1 MLNDRMRMI
10 LRELMTVNGLAT
22 GAYLANVNQVT
33 SRTTREDIKNLDSI
47 LADHGA
53 RIHSF
58 RGKGYKLEI
67 LDNQKFVKY
76 LQANIEE
83 KATYDKDI
91 PTSPEE
97 RISYIIKRLLLSE
110 TFLKLEDLADE
121 MYISKST
128 IQNDLKDVK
137 QRLEKYDIYIES
149 RPNYGV
155 KADGNELKLRFC
167 IAEYLFDRN
176 SRSTELISDFSF
188 SPLPKE
194 DLDKI
199 QEIIMRQ
206 IKETNITLSD
216 VALNNLLI
224 HIGIAY
230 ERIKTGNHVT
240 LFKSEMKEIMQQS
253 EYKVAKRI
261 VDEVEV
267 AFQVT
272 FPQDETAYIAIHLL
286 GTKILNQS
294 SVGEKVVEQVMDE
307 KIIEMIMFALDKI
320 KIELNLDLKN
330 DKELIIA
337 LSLHLKPAINRYKF
351 GMNIRNPMLEAIK
364 KNYPLAFEAGIVAGL
379 AIEKQTGTK
388 MNENE
393 VGYLA
398 LHLGAAIERQK
409 LKSGPKR
416 CIIVCASGLGT
427 AQLIYYKL
435 RKQFGEILD
444 VVGTTEYY
452 NLKQYNLS
460 DIDFIVSSI
469 PIQAE
474 LPVPVVEINAILGEN
489 DLVKIEKLLADQ
501 TSEVEQYFRSELM
514 FLGEDFTSKE
524 AVLEFLQ
531 EKLVEMEL
539 VEPTFLEAVYERE
552 KVAPTAFGNLVAL
565 PHPITPKSYQTF
577 LTICTLKK
585 PIQWN
590 EKLVQFI
597 CIINVKKNSQEDL
610 QSMYELLGKIID
622 SSSIVQKLI
631 KAKDYHE
638 FMRILVG

>member
-1 MLNDRMRMI
+1 MLNDRMSII
-10 LRELMTVNGLAT
+10 LRELMTAGGLVT
-22 GAYLANVNQVT
+22 GTYLAHLNQVT
-33 SRTTREDIKNLDSI
+33 SRTIREDIKYLDSI
-47 LADHGA
+47 LAAHGA

-58 RGKGYKLEI
+58 RGKGYKLVIE
-67 LDNQKFVKY
+67 DNQRFVKY
-76 LQANIEE
+76 LQANIEDN
-83 KATYDKDI
+83 TSYGKDV
-91 PTSPEE
+91 PSSPEE
-97 RISYIIKRLLLSE
+97 RILYIIKRLLLCE
-110 TFLKLEDLADE
+110 TFIKLEDLADE

-137 QRLEKYDIYIES
+137 QRLEKYDIHIES

-155 KADGNELKLRFC
+155 KAIGNELKLRFC

-176 SRSTELISDFSF
+176 KRSTELISDISF

-206 IKETNITLSD
+206 ISENNIILSD
-216 VALNNLLI
+216 VALHNLLI
-224 HIGIAY
+224 HIDIAY

-240 LFKSEMKEIMQQS
+240 LFKSEMKEIMQQR
-253 EYKVAKRI
+253 EYEVARKI
-261 VDEVEV
+261 VNEVEE

-272 FPQDETAYIAIHLL
+272 FPLYETAYIAMHLL

-294 SVGEKVVEQVMDE
+294 SAGKKVVEQVIDD
-307 KIIEMIMFALDKI
+307 KIIDMVMVALDKI
-320 KIELNLDLKN
+320 KLELNLDLKN

-337 LSLHLKPAINRYKF
+337 LSLHLKPAINRYKY

-379 AIEKQTGTK
+379 AIEEQTGTK

-409 LKSGPKR
+409 MKSGPKR

-435 RKQFGEILD
+435 KNQFGDILD

-452 NLKQYNLS
+452 NLKQYNLR
-460 DIDFIVSSI
+460 DIDFVVSSI
-469 PIQAE
+469 PISAE
-474 LPVPVVEINAILGEN
+474 LPVPVVEINAILGES
-489 DLVKIEKLLADQ
+489 DLAKIEKLLANQ
-501 TSEVEQYFRSELM
+501 ISVVEQYFRPELM
-514 FLGEDFTSKE
+514 FLGEDFISKE
-524 AVLEFLQ
+524 AVLEFLYI
-531 EKLVEMEL
+531 KLLKMGL

-552 KVAPTAFGNLVAL
+552 NVAPTAFGNLVAI
-565 PHPITPKSYQTF
+565 PHPITPKSHQTF
-577 LTICTLKK
+577 LTVCTLKK
-585 PIQWN
+585 PIQWG

-638 FMRILVG
+638 FIGNIR